1 MPAALLTTKRSSSSK
16 IISNLIFWG
25 SVSTGSSSGIR
36 TLMDCPS
43 LTLAVGFLT
52 ILPSTSTYPS
62 VISRVNRVRDK
73 PAWAG
78 ASRESALSSLEGGL
92 LEMEKLIMDKD
103 DQPPNADFQ
112 LPRNLRFLQRL
123 VTLLTVSMIA
133 GILIIAALLA
143 FKLRSENINFPQ
155 TLTLPDGTK
164 PIAFTQTKDWYSIIT
179 ETNEILIYKNDGTL
193 IRSITVQDLE

>member
-1 MPAALLTTKRSSSSK
+1 
-16 IISNLIFWG
+16 
-25 SVSTGSSSGIR
+25 
-36 TLMDCPS
+36 
-43 LTLAVGFLT
+43 
-52 ILPSTSTYPS
+52 
-62 VISRVNRVRDK
+62 
-73 PAWAG
+73 
-78 ASRESALSSLEGGL
+78 
-92 LEMEKLIMDKD
+92 MEKLIMDID

-123 VTLLTVSMIA
+123 VTLLTVSMIV
-133 GILIIAALLA
+133 GILTIAALLA

-179 ETNEILIYKNDGTL
+179 EANEILIYKNDGTL